1 MNFNCKW
8 MCICALLSIGF
19 IDSLIVRENV
29 VFNKIS
35 ERSSSRSTWT
45 ITLLLNLSPYR
56 NILDGAL
63 KNLTSVAHANMK
75 IIREKII
82 NIDPTFKLHFDDLNE
97 QLAHLNQTRNDKM
110 DIFNDYNSMGNRIK
124 RSLIPFVGDALS
136 YLFGTVSGADL
147 DGIRK
152 AVNALNTNQ
161 EKIQHV
167 INSSLS
173 IINMSHNKI
182 VENRNRINQ
191 LNKGLS
197 EIFYRLNKETNTINA
212 ELNQLRAALSYYL
225 QLNSLV
231 DSAKQLMYESLVFIE
246 DFQIQINVLST
257 GRISPNI
264 ILPSKLLEIL
274 LEIKARL
281 PEDLKLPFRPANRL
295 WDFYK
300 ILTCSTVFENDRV
313 MILIRVPL
321 ITIGNKLNV
330 YRIHNMPLSNIKT
343 FNTNW
348 ISNDKHMIA
357 QYDLEATALAI
368 NKKRTKYMLLTEEE
382 TRNCAENPESYCE
395 FKSPLYPINQSKYCV
410 TALIMN
416 DKEKIK
422 QRCTITVKP
431 NEVLPQAKNVAKGIW
446 AISTN
451 KPLRFAITCENK
463 ETTTIVIEP
472 PLDILR
478 QPIGCTCDSDYLS
491 FQAHYEFH
499 SSMVE
504 LEPHV
509 NRIKNKFKGYNFTL
523 WEPFTNSLK
532 TYNKTWSVEDLE
544 DIKDTKMKEL
554 IKKLG
559 SISHVDLLKKRQLP
573 PWKLTLIIIRV
584 LSVTFIV
591 LYVVVFRRQN
601 LFSCLTLDKQ
611 YKIIVYF
618 LIF

>member
-246 DFQIQINVLST
+246 DFQIQINV
-257 GRISPNI
+257 
-264 ILPSKLLEIL
+264 
-274 LEIKARL
+274 
-281 PEDLKLPFRPANRL
+281 
-295 WDFYK
+295 
-300 ILTCSTVFENDRV
+300 
-313 MILIRVPL
+313 
-321 ITIGNKLNV
+321 
-330 YRIHNMPLSNIKT
+330 
-343 FNTNW
+343 
-348 ISNDKHMIA
+348 
-357 QYDLEATALAI
+357 
-368 NKKRTKYMLLTEEE
+368 
-382 TRNCAENPESYCE
+382 
-395 FKSPLYPINQSKYCV
+395 
-410 TALIMN
+410 
-416 DKEKIK
+416 
-422 QRCTITVKP
+422 
-431 NEVLPQAKNVAKGIW
+431 
-446 AISTN
+446 
-451 KPLRFAITCENK
+451 
-463 ETTTIVIEP
+463 
-472 PLDILR
+472 
-478 QPIGCTCDSDYLS
+478 
-491 FQAHYEFH
+491 
-499 SSMVE
+499 
-504 LEPHV
+504 
-509 NRIKNKFKGYNFTL
+509 
-523 WEPFTNSLK
+523 
-532 TYNKTWSVEDLE
+532 
-544 DIKDTKMKEL
+544 
-554 IKKLG
+554 
-559 SISHVDLLKKRQLP
+559 
-573 PWKLTLIIIRV
+573 
-584 LSVTFIV
+584 
-591 LYVVVFRRQN
+591 
-601 LFSCLTLDKQ
+601 
-611 YKIIVYF
+611 
-618 LIF
+618 